1 MLAKIKVLTIS
12 SDPELHRFLEQ
23 ELNDGKY
30 EIVKTHDIGIRLRE
44 TINTEKPEFI
54 ILDIMMPT
62 LEGIEV
68 CLRLRQWTKL
78 PIMMLTKWG
87 TEEGMVRGLNLSSD
101 SYLTKPFGIST
112 LNMRIG
118 ETLKRNAA
126 AVADPLTNIYNDT
139 P

>member
-1 MLAKIKVLTIS
+1 MLDKTKILAVS
-12 SDPELHRFLEQ
+12 SDPELPAFLKQ
-23 ELNDGKY
+23 ELSNGKY
-30 EIVKTHDIGIRLRE
+30 QIVSTQDTGIHLKDTIE
-44 TINTEKPEFI
+44 TEQPEFI

-62 LEGIEV
+62 LDGIEV

-101 SYLTKPFGIST
+101 SYLTEPFGIST
-112 LNMRIG
+112 LNKRIAD
-118 ETLKRNAA
+118 TLKRNTA
-126 AVADPLTNIYNDT
+126 AVTDPLSNNYTGM

>member
-1 MLAKIKVLTIS
+1 MLAKIKVLTII

-30 EIVKTHDIGIRLRE
+30 EIVKTYDIGIRLRD
-44 TINTEKPEFI
+44 TINMEKPEFI

-62 LEGIEV
+62 LDGIEV

-78 PIMMLTKWG
+78 PIIMLTKWG
-87 TEEGMVRGLNLSSD
+87 TEEGKVRGLNLSSD
-101 SYLTKPFGIST
+101 SYLTEPFGIST
-112 LNMRIG
+112 LNMRIE
-118 ETLKRNAA
+118 ETLKRNAT